1 MSHVLSSAELS
12 CWNGLFREKPEH
24 NFSLVI
30 YAVTDENALKEHEE
44 CEMGTPSRCR
54 SYGKTKIES
63 AQMLLW
69 INNRQVIMDQDINIH
84 PQIEEE

>member
-1 MSHVLSSAELS
+1 M
-12 CWNGLFREKPEH
+12 
-24 NFSLVI
+24 I

-44 CEMGTPSRCR
+44 CEMGTPSWCR
-54 SYGKTKIES
+54 NYGKTKIKS